1 MQNELFLTTRQTT
14 KLRNAFTNNMS
25 TNMKQLTQIA
35 QITKII
41 QSGGCLRKILG
52 NLGKKVMTDLANLL
66 ATDNLT
72 ELMSNFDSNTINKSE
87 RKTSGK
93 GAVGGK
99 KGFNLFISNEDLN
112 DIS

>member
-41 QSGGCLRKILG
+41 QSGGCLRKMLG
-52 NLGKKVMTDLANLL
+52 NLGKK
-66 ATDNLT
+66 
-72 ELMSNFDSNTINKSE
+72 SND
-87 RKTSGK
+87 RCC
-93 GAVGGK
+93 
-99 KGFNLFISNEDLN
+99 
-112 DIS
+112 

>member
-41 QSGGCLRKILG
+41 QSGGYLRKILG

-112 DIS
+112 DLS